1 MGLRS
6 PKAGVALV
14 GAVIAVGLIA
24 GLTSFSLAAGGVEAD
39 SALPVVVPQ
48 ASFPGLAAPSGEPEL
63 DGIVQAKPRP
73 GEIVQVLGPFDER
86 FELEGLAFD
95 GTTVR
100 GAVRV
105 TSDVSEVLELQVLAG
120 FYNDQGALLGTNRFV
135 HHLADD
141 GDSHTGSPEE
151 REDFA
156 IEVPA
161 ELASQ
166 AVSVALGVPVL
177 VNE

>member
-48 ASFPGLAAPSGEPEL
+48 SSFPGLAAPSGEPEL

-120 FYNDQGALLGTNRFV
+120 FYNDQGTLLGTNRFV

>member
-1 MGLRS
+1 MGRRS
-6 PKAGVALV
+6 RKTGVALG

-24 GLTSFSLAAGGVEAD
+24 GLTSFSLAAGGSEAD
-39 SALPVVVPQ
+39 SALPMVVPQ

-63 DGIVQAKPRP
+63 DGILQAKPRP
-73 GEIVQVLGPFDER
+73 GEIAQVVGPFDER
-86 FELEGLAFD
+86 FELEGLTFD
-95 GTTVR
+95 GSTVR

-105 TSDVSEVLELQVLAG
+105 TSDVSAVLELQVIAG
-120 FYNDQGALLGTNRFV
+120 FYNEQGALLGTDRFV

-141 GDSHTGSPEE
+141 GDSHTGAPEE
-151 REDFA
+151 RQDFA

-161 ELASQ
+161 ELAGQ